1 MLVDACV
8 APTPCIGHGGTARK
22 NPLLDIN
29 QSPISGARTRPAKER
44 CITTKGMIG
53 TQARPDIGLL
63 SLVGGTTAVIT
74 VSRNRTSTTH
84 AVDGQRAEQ
93 AGIMSASRISAVTG
107 YS

>member
-63 SLVGGTTAVIT
+63 SLVWRCDR
-74 VSRNRTSTTH
+74 SHN
-84 AVDGQRAEQ
+84 GQSQ
-93 AGIMSASRISAVTG
+93 PHKHDTCC
-107 YS
+107 